1 MIFELCIWH
10 WVHNTDTTTS
20 MSIQFFWNP
29 KQKSCSLNSYVFRVK
44 CSYQKNTEHVCTKQG
59 SVRVRRISSVEYCL
73 SAAAGAMCA
82 LTSAIPRWRFPVDP
96 WGYCSLSVSSLLQV
110 MRRPLPGFSSLVAPP
125 PPQTGCMVHASK
137 WIEYPRP
144 QFLNGSLRLAS
155 MNDFYPYEGL
165 SGVDL

>member
-59 SVRVRRISSVEYCL
+59 SVRVRRISCVEYFL

-82 LTSAIPRWRFPVDP
+82 LTSAIPRWRFTADP
-96 WGYCSLSVSSLLQV
+96 WGYCSLSVSSTSPPSPEASPAWV
-110 MRRPLPGFSSLVAPP
+110 SSLTAPP
-125 PPQTGCMVHASK
+125 PPDLNIFRWNIFKRSFSWASSKCM
-137 WIEYPRP
+137 
-144 QFLNGSLRLAS
+144 
-155 MNDFYPYEGL
+155 
-165 SGVDL
+165 